1 MAVLT
6 YFGGLAVLLLL
17 LSLNQKSG
25 RMAASVDR
33 LDRNLERLSQLLAIR
48 LPSPEREELTRLQT
62 LLAENAYTDDLMEGR
77 KFTRPPGAHPHP
89 LVKLVDDC
97 VTRAYESAG
106 EVTLNFGP
114 VEKMSPEKQE
124 EFLDYFWHRFDRNL
138 RSSIA
143 SAGVLTESDEKES
156 DDSTPREPGP
166 PKLKVGDVLIR
177 RYPAISDDGLG
188 LAKPWKVE
196 SIADEGRQDRG
207 HFFTEGGAQ
216 RRALRLAGTWE
227 KIVIAPGDGTWY
239 RAGSSLKT

>member
-48 LPSPEREELTRLQT
+48 LPVPEREELSRLQT
-62 LLAENAYTDDLMEGR
+62 LLTENVYTDDLMKGR
-77 KFTRPPGAHPHP
+77 KFTRPPGVHVHP

-97 VTRAYESAG
+97 VIRAYESAG
-106 EVTLNFGP
+106 EVTLHSGP
-114 VEKMSPEKQE
+114 VEQMPPENRE

-143 SAGVLTESDEKES
+143 SAGVLTGSDEKDS
-156 DDSTPREPGP
+156 DDSTPRETGS
-166 PKLKVGDVLIR
+166 PKLKVGDVLVR
-177 RYPAISDDGLG
+177 RHPGISDDGF
-188 LAKPWKVE
+188 AKPWVVE
-196 SIADEGRQDRG
+196 SITDDKSGKQERG
-207 HFFTEGGAQ
+207 HFWTKGGAE
-216 RRALRLAGTWE
+216 RRALRLTGGALR
-227 KIVIAPGDGTWY
+227 KIVTAPGDGTWY
-239 RAGSSLKT
+239 RNK